1 MHGRPHGL
9 VLPPARRR
17 AAAAVACL
25 VLALLS
31 WPAQDPPA
39 ASRPEAGR
47 YGVALPGGASA
58 RPAAGSGSWAF
69 LHHQDDGVTP
79 VAYDPCR
86 AVHYV
91 LRADDAPPGAEDLL
105 AGAVGEI
112 AAATGLRFAYDGRT
126 DERVTRD
133 RRAHQPARYGDG
145 WAPVLVSFESPV
157 DNPDVG
163 RGIAA
168 RGGSDVA
175 SAGGPAVYV
184 TGTVLVDADW
194 AAAAVTSAPGRAALR
209 AVLVH
214 ELGHVV
220 GLAHVD
226 DAGEL
231 MHSVNDGQ
239 LDLGPGDL
247 AGLARLGRGPCE
259 PRL

>member
-1 MHGRPHGL
+1 MHGRPHGR
-9 VLPPARRR
+9 VLGATARRR
-17 AAAAVACL
+17 TVTVACL

-31 WPAQDPPA
+31 WPVREPSAAWPHDVAAPA
-39 ASRPEAGR
+39 PT
-47 YGVALPGGASA
+47 
-58 RPAAGSGSWAF
+58 GSGSWAF

-86 AVHYV
+86 VVHYV
-91 LRADDAPPGAEDLL
+91 LRPGDAPPGAEELL

-133 RRAHQPARYGDG
+133 RPARQPARYGDR
-145 WAPVLVSFESPV
+145 WAPVLVSFEPPA
-157 DNPDVG
+157 DTPDVG
-163 RGIAA
+163 GGIAA
-168 RGGSDVA
+168 RGGSDAA

-184 TGTVLVDADW
+184 TGSVLVDADW

-231 MHSVNDGQ
+231 MHAVNDGQ
-239 LDLGPGDL
+239 VDLGPGDR